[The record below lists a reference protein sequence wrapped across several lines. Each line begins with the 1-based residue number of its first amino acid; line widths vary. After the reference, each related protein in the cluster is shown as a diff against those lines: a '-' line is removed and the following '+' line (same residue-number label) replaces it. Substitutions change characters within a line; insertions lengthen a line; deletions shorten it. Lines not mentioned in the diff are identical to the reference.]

1 MSDLRFA
8 IRQLL
13 KNPGFTTV
21 AVLTLALG
29 IGANTAI
36 FSVVNGVLLR
46 PLSFPKHERVV
57 WLRESNLK
65 LGFPSFSV
73 APGTFLDWQAQSHVF
88 ENLAA
93 TGSSDFNLTGLDQ
106 PQRVLAYRVS
116 ATFFPIRRVRPILGR
131 AFLPEEDAPGGNE
144 VVLLSRSFWLKR
156 FGGSPQALGKQV
168 TLNGKSRT
176 IVGVVEAPLV
186 QPDLF
191 VPLSLSG
198 GERENRGG
206 HFLGVIGR
214 LKPGVSL
221 EQARAEM
228 DGIAKNLE
236 QQYPDAKRGW
246 TVGIQPILDTIVGD
260 VRPLLILLV
269 WAVAFVLL
277 IICANIASLLLA
289 RAAATQKEFA
299 IRSALGAGRWRLV
312 RQRLTESLL
321 MGLIGGIGGVAV
333 GAVGLKFLLRL
344 TPANLPR
351 LEEVQLDGRV
361 LLFTFLVS
369 IATGIAF
376 GLVPALQPM
385 RTDFNQSL
393 KEEGRGMTAGRR
405 RHRLRSALVIA
416 EVALSLILL
425 VDAGLMIRS
434 FIRVNDRPPGY
445 ETSHLLAIDI
455 GLPGSKYTNVEARA
469 AFFDDLLER
478 TAHTPGIESAGL
490 VSDLPLSDRD
500 AWIAVR
506 VDGKPMPA
514 LGEPASAAYRQ
525 ISHNYF
531 HTMKT
536 RLVHG
541 REFTDQDRNSSPG
554 VVVVNETFARTFFPK
569 GEAFGQRIHVSD
581 GGPNPC
587 EIVGIIKDV
596 KNFGLDQ
603 KVPAEMYL
611 FYRQR
616 SWGYL
621 SMVARTT
628 AEPTSMAGVLRG
640 LVLNLDKDQ
649 PVHNIRTMDQLLV
662 NSTAGR
668 RFMMILM
675 GLFAG
680 VAMLLCATGIYGL
693 ISYVVGQRTHE
704 FGIRMALG
712 ARAADLI
719 SLVLCQGGW
728 LALGGVALGLAGAW
742 ASTRLLANQLYEIT
756 PYDPATFIAVSL
768 ILTAVAFLA
777 CWFPAHRATR
787 VNPIEALRYE

>member
-8 IRQLL
+8 FRQLL
-13 KNPGFTTV
+13 RNPGFTTV
-21 AVLTLALG
+21 VVLTLALG
-29 IGANTAI
+29 IGATTAI

-46 PLSFPKHERVV
+46 PLSFPEPERVV
-57 WLRESNLK
+57 WLRESNLR

-73 APGTFLDWQAQSHVF
+73 APGTFLDWQGQNHVF

-93 TGSSDFNLTGLDQ
+93 TASSDFNLTGLDQ

-116 ATFFPIRRVRPILGR
+116 ATFFQLLRVRPILGR
-131 AFLPEEDAPGGNE
+131 AFLPDEDAPGRDD

-156 FGGSPQALGKQV
+156 FGGSPQVLGKQI
-168 TLNGKSRT
+168 TLDGKSRT
-176 IVGVVEAPLV
+176 IVGVAETPIM

-191 VPLSLSG
+191 VPLSLSS

-214 LKPGVSL
+214 LKRGVSL

-228 DGIAKNLE
+228 GRIAQNLE

-246 TVGIQPILDTIVGD
+246 TVGIRPMLDTIVGD
-260 VRPLLILLV
+260 VRPALILLV

-277 IICANIASLLLA
+277 IVCANIASLLLA
-289 RAAATQKEFA
+289 RAAARQKEFA

-312 RQRLTESLL
+312 RQQLTESLL
-321 MGLIGGIGGVAV
+321 VGVIGGIGGVAL

-351 LEEVQLDGRV
+351 FDEVQLDGRV
-361 LLFTFLVS
+361 LVFTLLVS

-393 KEEGRGMTAGRR
+393 KEEGRGMTAGPR
-405 RHRLRSALVIA
+405 RHRLRSGLVIA
-416 EVALSLILL
+416 EMALSLILL

-434 FIRVNDRPPGY
+434 FIRINDRPPGY
-445 ETSHLLAIDI
+445 ETSHLLVLDI
-455 GLPGSKYTNVEARA
+455 GLPASKYRNAEERA

-478 TAHTPGIESAGL
+478 TAHTPGIESVGI

-506 VDGKPMPA
+506 VEGQPMPA

-531 HTMKT
+531 RTMKT
-536 RLVHG
+536 RLVQG
-541 REFTDQDRNSSPG
+541 REFTDQDRNSSPA

-569 GEAFGQRIHVSD
+569 GEALGHRIHVSD

-587 EIVGIIKDV
+587 EIVGVIKDV

-616 SWGYL
+616 TWGYF
-621 SMVARTT
+621 SIVARTT
-628 AEPTSMAGVLRG
+628 AEPTSMAGTVRD
-640 LVLNLDKDQ
+640 LVLNLDKAQ

-668 RFMMILM
+668 RFVMILM

-693 ISYVVGQRTHE
+693 ICYVVGQRTHE

-712 ARAADLI
+712 ARAADLV
-719 SLVLCQGGW
+719 SLVLREGGW

-742 ASTRLLANQLYEIT
+742 ASTRLLASQLYEIE
-756 PYDPATFIAVSL
+756 PYDPPTFIAVAVSL
-768 ILTAVAFLA
+768 IAVAFLA

-787 VNPIEALRYE
+787 VNPMEALRYE